1 VAKHHPALLNPKE
14 RGAALLLV
22 LIALAGLMPLAL
34 LLSDFVWRRQRQ
46 VNARQQNMGGQAAVR
61 GALDLA
67 MARLQ
72 SGRLVLVGPEPSAQ
86 FELDEPEGRAVR
98 VRVSRESDAIL
109 SLEGRVLTPEEATE
123 LEVDLDQ
130 LGIDGLGRVVRQYRR
145 LEVYLVEAES
155 PARSPFGAVRLLAA
169 VTKLDTGEITCIGL
183 RYDRGYFPSP

>member
-1 VAKHHPALLNPKE
+1 MAKHHPPLLNPKE

-34 LLSDFVWRRQRQ
+34 LLSDFAWRRQRQ

-61 GALDLA
+61 GALDLT

-72 SGRLVLVGPEPSAQ
+72 AGNIVLVGPDQSAR

-98 VRVSRESDAIL
+98 VRVSREGDAIL
-109 SLEGRVLTPEEATE
+109 SLEGRVLTPQEAAD
-123 LEVDLDQ
+123 LDLDQ

-169 VTKLDTGEITCIGL
+169 VTRQDTGEITCIGL
-183 RYDRGYFPSP
+183 RYDRGYFPRP